1 MVGLISVW
9 ALLSLSGPGSDPPPA
24 AQPPAAARARIMVVG
39 VYHLDRP
46 GLDLVNPTVRDVLV
60 EERQREIAAVIEG
73 LAGFAPTHIA
83 IEQTLEQTEVLKQQY
98 QAFCAGQLRSSRS
111 EVHQLGFRLAM
122 RMKHEQVWPVDH
134 RTDMDMGPT
143 MRLAPRVG
151 QKEFVEAQMAKAQ
164 RVGEYIESVDRAC
177 TLGEALAVMNQ
188 PRLLEQSHGFYVD
201 LLRVNRADRYPAAEL
216 LEKWYGR
223 NVRIFCNLRRLAE
236 EPGDRVLLFIGQG
249 HVPIIRT
256 LIMQSSDLEWVEPLQ
271 YLPKPPAEALAR
283 CPLP

>member
-1 MVGLISVW
+1 MVI
-9 ALLSLSGPGSDPPPA
+9 
-24 AQPPAAARARIMVVG
+24 G

-46 GLDLVNPTVRDVLV
+46 GQDLVNPTVRDVLV
-60 EERQREIAAVIEG
+60 EERQNEIAAIIER
-73 LAGFAPTHIA
+73 LADFAPTHVA
-83 IEQTLEQTEVLKQQY
+83 VEQTPDHSEALHQQY
-98 QAFCAGQLRSSRS
+98 LAFCAGKLRSDRS

-122 RMKHEQVWPVDH
+122 RMKHEHIWPVDH

-151 QKEFVEAQMAKAQ
+151 QKEFVDAMMAKAQ
-164 RVGEYIESVDRAC
+164 EVGAYIESVDRTC

-188 PRLLEQSHGFYVD
+188 PRLLERSHGFYVD
-201 LLRVNRADRYPAAEL
+201 LLRISRADRYPAAEL

-236 EPGDRVLLFIGQG
+236 GPQARVLLFIGQG

-256 LIMQSSDLEWVEPLQ
+256 LILQSSDLEWVEPLQ
-271 YLPKPPAEALAR
+271 YLPKPPSEVLSR
-283 CPLP
+283 CPMP